1 MTEQVPSKEQ
11 MISLDE
17 VIKLYD
23 RIQHVYDD
31 ALVPVEAGVVKRLC
45 AELCDQRMLSTAHE
59 PPAECAGCEEFVRM
73 QHDIASILGVDADTD
88 SIGLHGLIYEAL
100 STRAAQPPA
109 TAQMTLARANEIAED
124 IAEAMRI
131 TSKGEW
137 VIDLVGGPFTADQL
151 EAIAVIM
158 RNEASETKG
167 AAP

>member
-1 MTEQVPSKEQ
+1 MTTEQVPSKEQ

-59 PPAECAGCEEFVRM
+59 P
-73 QHDIASILGVDADTD
+73 
-88 SIGLHGLIYEAL
+88 
-100 STRAAQPPA
+100 A
-109 TAQMTLARANEIAED
+109 TAQMSLSRAHEIAED

-131 TSKGEW
+131 TSRGEW

-158 RNEASETKG
+158 RDEASETKEG
-167 AAP
+167 GQ